1 MIFWLNLVNFL
12 NYSVSFIKFLI
23 SSEISWLILFTLNL
37 IYSAYTDNT
46 SLTTNTLFILVFAAI
61 EFSIGLILSFLYQN
75 SNQTL
80 DLSNT
85 NNKLFSL
92 FNKKLIY
99 YV

>member
-23 SSEISWLILFTLNL
+23 SSEVSWLILFILNL

-46 SLTTNTLFILVFAAI
+46 SLTTNTLFVLVFAAI
-61 EFSIGLILSFLYQN
+61 EFSIGLILSFLYQS

-80 DLSNT
+80 DLSNA
-85 NNKLFSL
+85 NNKLFNL